1 MLYSKN
7 KDALPL
13 KTISTIKQILE
24 KNNVLFFEYFYS
36 NLDSPIQSLTVNL
49 FFQNSLI
56 SVNGKG
62 TSKDYAL
69 ASAYGELMERLQNG
83 MLFRLYNN
91 FYYDKNEKNTNFAEL
106 KKSENLFIKE
116 ANITKRKIEKVNKL
130 TTPALYYE
138 EKIKNIITVPFEN
151 ISEKRISYL
160 PIKYIFSIQSTT
172 GMCSGNTKEEA
183 LIQGICEIYERY
195 YQQKFIANDLTYKRI
210 KESAYEKYDD
220 LKEIIKFLKKH
231 NIDITIFDA
240 SEGENIPVVF
250 AYFEDKTTNTYKIV
264 FGCATTLAIAI
275 ERTITEYL
283 QGISFSDIQ
292 RRKTNGINRKKTRKK
307 IDKYLNL
314 INSYTNNNTFLTEEQ
329 LNILNEKKYATKNN
343 LKHFKIY
350 ENKTNKENLDLIL
363 KYTLKKVGN
372 IYIKD
377 ASIFGFPSYYIV
389 IPKLSLYTKYKS
401 SSGFQNYCKC
411 SILDRICGFS
421 QTLHLSL
428 YNKKNP
434 L

>member
-160 PIKYIFSIQSTT
+160 PIKYILAQ
-172 GMCSGNTKEEA
+172 NTKEFHSFCKYIF
-183 LIQGICEIYERY
+183 IQ
-195 YQQKFIANDLTYKRI
+195 
-210 KESAYEKYDD
+210 
-220 LKEIIKFLKKH
+220 
-231 NIDITIFDA
+231 
-240 SEGENIPVVF
+240 
-250 AYFEDKTTNTYKIV
+250 
-264 FGCATTLAIAI
+264 
-275 ERTITEYL
+275 
-283 QGISFSDIQ
+283 
-292 RRKTNGINRKKTRKK
+292 
-307 IDKYLNL
+307 
-314 INSYTNNNTFLTEEQ
+314 
-329 LNILNEKKYATKNN
+329 
-343 LKHFKIY
+343 
-350 ENKTNKENLDLIL
+350 
-363 KYTLKKVGN
+363 
-372 IYIKD
+372 
-377 ASIFGFPSYYIV
+377 
-389 IPKLSLYTKYKS
+389 
-401 SSGFQNYCKC
+401 
-411 SILDRICGFS
+411 
-421 QTLHLSL
+421 
-428 YNKKNP
+428 
-434 L
+434 